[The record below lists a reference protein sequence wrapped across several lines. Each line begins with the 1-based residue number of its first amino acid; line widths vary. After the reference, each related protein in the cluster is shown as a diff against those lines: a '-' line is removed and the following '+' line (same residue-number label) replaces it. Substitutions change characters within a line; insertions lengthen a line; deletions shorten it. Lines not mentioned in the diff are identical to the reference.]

1 MTDFP
6 PSLSKLRTFRKSTDR
21 LTEHQERQFER
32 EKKSMA
38 RLSAVE
44 AAIRKLPL
52 KPGAEADIKKMSGLF
67 EQAYYAAV
75 TRSEDK
81 PAPTSR
87 MEDELKALAKG
98 LKKVVD
104 HVENLHPDTLRAW
117 AAGADAAT
125 NGAALLLILREA
137 EDWAQ
142 LSVGTLKRAKRV
154 GGPGR
159 TQDLKAKWIR
169 ETAAFVYERL
179 TRRKANVAYD
189 AYAQQ
194 ELETQFVAFL
204 ELIYEVYGIKASAK
218 SRARKRKRMAKK

>member
-1 MTDFP
+1 M
-6 PSLSKLRTFRKSTDR
+6 
-21 LTEHQERQFER
+21 
-32 EKKSMA
+32 
-38 RLSAVE
+38 
-44 AAIRKLPL
+44 
-52 KPGAEADIKKMSGLF
+52 
-67 EQAYYAAV
+67 
-75 TRSEDK
+75 
-81 PAPTSR
+81 
-87 MEDELKALAKG
+87 
-98 LKKVVD
+98 
-104 HVENLHPDTLRAW
+104 
-117 AAGADAAT
+117 
-125 NGAALLLILREA
+125 
-137 EDWAQ
+137 
-142 LSVGTLKRAKRV
+142 SVGTLKRAKRV